1 MWCVPASGDERGCL
15 RGCDYYVYEYPQT
28 PSSGSGGNAESVPP
42 MLEPLA
48 SDSAV
53 QENPIQ
59 LNKEI
64 QNKEKTKILIQSY
77 PRRGRADKSPRQH

>member
-1 MWCVPASGDERGCL
+1 MAVVLLLYACG
-15 RGCDYYVYEYPQT
+15 YVTQFIGNYPQT
-28 PSSGSGGNAESVPP
+28 PSSGSGGSAESVPP

-53 QENPIQ
+53 LGNPMQ

-64 QNKEKTKILIQSY
+64 QNGRDQ
-77 PRRGRADKSPRQH
+77 RR